1 MKRKTTTL
9 LLGITAIAALGI
21 AYWQLCSYNEKEE
34 AAALEDA
41 AGEEILNIDT
51 ESLSTISF
59 LVAGQEKTFCRR
71 EDSWILEQDETFPV
85 DEAQILALAGQL
97 TPLQAVRVLENA
109 GDPSEYGLDHPQNEL
124 LLTDE
129 EGTVTTFTIGDMNSS
144 TGDVYAMLNE
154 DASIVY
160 TIDSEFLA
168 SFSDDLYDYAYSDEM
183 PLLQVSE
190 IIGVSVETEAGGY
203 ELYLEDAQWQV
214 RELRQ
219 SDDGVMLSESVAV
232 DENKAAATET
242 DSSNPDDSIRKSG
255 ELTGESKSADQE
267 TVNNAMSSLGSLVY
281 ADFVEHNC
289 TDDSKYGFEETD
301 TVLTISYQVEA
312 QSETAAVLENKETE
326 TEYSSEN
333 TETSAELSS
342 EEGSTEIEIQKEKQK
357 EKRSV
362 SFRIGAT
369 DDLGNYYVQMTGS
382 AGVHTLDSSVIE
394 NFLGKT
400 MQDWGTE
407 REN

>member
-51 ESLSTISF
+51 DNLCTISF

-85 DEAQILALAGQL
+85 DEAQILTLAGQL

-109 GDPSEYGLDHPQNEL
+109 GDPSEYGLDRPQNEL
-124 LLTDE
+124 ILTNED
-129 EGTVTTFTIGDMNSS
+129 GTVTTFTIGDMNSS

-214 RELRQ
+214 REL
-219 SDDGVMLSESVAV
+219 
-232 DENKAAATET
+232 
-242 DSSNPDDSIRKSG
+242 
-255 ELTGESKSADQE
+255 TGESKSADQE
-267 TVNNAMSSLGSLVY
+267 TVNNAMSSLGSLAY

-301 TVLTISYQVEA
+301 TVLTIRYQVED
-312 QSETAAVLENKETE
+312 QSEMTAVLENNENE

-333 TETSAELSS
+333 TETSAELNS
-342 EEGSTEIEIQKEKQK
+342 EAGSTETETQKE
-357 EKRSV
+357 ERSV
-362 SFRIGAT
+362 SFRIGTT

-382 AGVHTLDSSVIE
+382 AEVHILSCTVLE
-394 NFLGKT
+394 KFLGKDT
-400 MQDWGTE
+400 ADWAAEQTE
-407 REN
+407 E